1 MQIIQMNLLD
11 MLDIYGADKCQHSLS
26 SFTCPLNADVEN
38 FLHKQAITFATQH
51 ITMTFL
57 VFLEQD
63 KELLLLGY
71 YALTNKFVSITCN
84 NLSKTMQRK
93 IRKFSQYDTNLQRYL
108 LSVPLIAQL
117 GKNYSIPNIST
128 YISGTD
134 LLNLACNRIIQVQ
147 RIIGGKMT
155 YIECASNDKLF
166 EFYTSND
173 FFEFGVREKESKTG
187 TEESTLVQMIRYF
200 K

>member
-1 MQIIQMNLLD
+1 
-11 MLDIYGADKCQHSLS
+11 
-26 SFTCPLNADVEN
+26 
-38 FLHKQAITFATQH
+38 
-51 ITMTFL
+51 
-57 VFLEQD
+57 
-63 KELLLLGY
+63 
-71 YALTNKFVSITCN
+71 
-84 NLSKTMQRK
+84 MQRK

-108 LSVPLIAQL
+108 LSGPLIAQL